1 MSNAELRTRMDTAIA
16 NTDRA
21 TMLKLC
27 DIAACQANSTVD
39 HGDGPGV
46 YAFVAYGEIFSEA
59 EI

>member
-1 MSNAELRTRMDTAIA
+1 MDTAIA

-39 HGDGPGV
+39 HGDGPEV
-46 YAFVAYGEIFSEA
+46 YAFLTYGEIFGDA